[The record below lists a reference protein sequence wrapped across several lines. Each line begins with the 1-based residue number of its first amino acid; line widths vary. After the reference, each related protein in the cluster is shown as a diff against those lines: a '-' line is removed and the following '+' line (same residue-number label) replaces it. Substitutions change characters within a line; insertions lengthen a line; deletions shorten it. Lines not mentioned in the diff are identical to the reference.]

1 MTRRTRRI
9 TREDYIRWLES
20 QLRDEHANWD
30 KSYWGLIDA
39 LFSQK
44 YFALIDLD
52 ANRMADGLGL
62 RVDYM
67 RLENIRPSLM
77 PDFGPCTFLEVLIG
91 LSRRL
96 EFLAEGAAAGW
107 AWHLLCNLELDR
119 MGDPFT
125 ASKKRKTQAIM
136 DIVIDRSYDPDGTG
150 GFFPLVW
157 NEDDQTRIE
166 LWYQMNAYVK
176 ELHSSHPRH

>member
-9 TREDYIRWLES
+9 TREDYIRWLEP
-20 QLRDEHANWD
+20 QLRDEQANWD
-30 KSYWGLIDA
+30 KSYWGLVDA
-39 LFSQK
+39 LFSQP
-44 YFALIDLD
+44 YRALIAMDK
-52 ANRMADGLGL
+52 NRMADGLAL

-77 PDFGPCTFLEVLIG
+77 PDFGPCSFLEVLIG
-91 LSRRL
+91 LSYRL
-96 EFLAEGAAAGW
+96 EFLAEGPAAGW

-125 ASKKRKTQAIM
+125 ASKQRKTQAIM
-136 DIVIDRSYDPDGTG
+136 DTVIERRYDPDGTG

-157 NEDDQTRIE
+157 NEDDQTQIE
-166 LWYQMNAYVK
+166 LWYQMNAYAI
-176 ELHSSHPRH
+176 ELHSRH